1 MKRNKLILGTVCSC
15 FILAGIGINIKNAL
29 DDYGIGEIKLHPC
42 VAAQGDNT
50 NGDNTNGDNTN
61 GPGKDPTTGFISN
74 FRLKFD
80 VEMVTVQTDNDGK
93 FILCGVT
100 LYSTS
105 KNSKITVVKESY
117 ICTKDGDKCDQS
129 KQKFIIHTPEGG
141 GDMTFPYN
149 P

>member
-61 GPGKDPTTGFISN
+61 GNANDSKADILKNNKLEIYSKTEKKESGSKGYVVILGKEISVGKNKTFEVTYLGMLCQDKVDSQCDQKKQFLRISN
-74 FRLKFD
+74 F
-80 VEMVTVQTDNDGK
+80 DGK
-93 FILCGVT
+93 GGM
-100 LYSTS
+100 
-105 KNSKITVVKESY
+105 ESWQY
-117 ICTKDGDKCDQS
+117 
-129 KQKFIIHTPEGG
+129 
-141 GDMTFPYN
+141 
-149 P
+149 